1 MLYGSYAELVRDPNV
16 NNIYVVT
23 PHSHHFQNAML
34 ALDAG
39 KHVLCEKSLTVT
51 AEKTRVLV
59 ETLCLYTMVVSV
71 PVKKTLPWTLVCFK
85 ITLSSCVTF
94 GNLRKPD
101 V

>member
-59 ETLCLYTMVVSV
+59 ETLCLL
-71 PVKKTLPWTLVCFK
+71 KGLVGHRFAQAQAEHQ
-85 ITLSSCVTF
+85 
-94 GNLRKPD
+94 P
-101 V
+101 